1 MTGELNHDDR
11 GFLVG
16 PKVTDDLD
24 KIARELAL
32 LREIRG
38 NTEET
43 VEQLGRLVDAVNS
56 ANAFMPVEP
65 NRPPTPA
72 RGPDERPGLAMV
84 APALPGAAT
93 EAPASAGPAPA
104 VQVDVPP
111 IDIDPIIVAHVPA
124 AVAPIAPGPATSTAT
139 VSAPG
144 IASQSGRRPPAQDL
158 GAGEDVRSAPIA
170 PPATPGAPSAANASV
185 AAAPGASGPDHRQA
199 RDEQGRFAPAA
210 PGSPAHV
217 PLPTG
222 DPIIADPR
230 QARIANEEQERRR
243 DARGRFERAG
253 ADQEQPDAGHPA
265 QRRRGADGRFG
276 SGDRE
281 DAGSGETRTSKA
293 MGAASESL
301 KSVADGLSHGA
312 DNVDPAVTAVKELG
326 GIVSPVVG
334 AVKPL
339 GRLFGMGRTPED
351 KRQRQ
356 AIVWYRRIWG
366 ELREGNK
373 KSGGRGMGLVLTG
386 LLSMLGMLLSPL
398 RALAR
403 MTGMLKALS
412 ALGGLAKGL
421 GGLRGRGERGGRGR
435 RGARS
440 ADGSRRGQ
448 GSTARRQAIDRR
460 GRRAAEARHITR
472 NPETGR
478 FESRASTRPSS
489 ASSRTAAS
497 GAGASAGG
505 TGSTDA
511 ARPRETRDTARSRRA
526 GRTAPAEA
534 VAEGSGRGA
543 RAGLGD
549 EAGAHSKASK
559 AARMARGT
567 GKLGK
572 KLLTKIPVLGA
583 VLGAGLFA
591 QAAMGK
597 DDPNATPEEQRAQK
611 ADRWGAMGGLA
622 GGVLGGALGMVGG
635 PAGAI
640 VGNMLGD
647 QLGTAVGEW
656 LSTVDM
662 TGMMADISSAWT
674 TVADGALKMAS
685 DSFTA
690 VKDSWNS
697 VVAAG
702 SSMISG
708 MADWAKE
715 SWGKVA
721 DAYYNVKDKLVET
734 FTEAREKVV
743 STYRSA
749 KDTVQDKAYTA
760 RDYINEK
767 RASIQDVKQ
776 NALNKISGGRYTGGS
791 NARKDALIKAMDDGG
806 ITDEKS
812 KAALMANVDH
822 ESSGFKA
829 NGENLN
835 YSAKRLQQVFP
846 KYYKDV
852 ETARA
857 DAGNP
862 EAIANRVYGGRMG
875 NKDPGDGFKYRGRGD
890 IQLTG
895 RDQYERMGQ
904 KLGIDLVNNPE
915 LASDPRYSA
924 QIAVQ
929 HWKDSGANAL
939 AAKGD
944 IKGARIRTNG
954 GTNGWSDVEA
964 KYDAYL
970 AQANAGDLTPTRK
983 ADDVRVAAPKNA
995 MGAIDSTLAKVKGRP
1010 AGAGPAPVGVLAAA
1024 GAGAGQQ
1031 SGPAVP
1037 KAGAGLSLE
1046 ALATPLAKPPV
1057 SVPGSPGT
1065 MAASPIAP
1073 GALNA
1078 SSASG
1083 APGGSTLAGIG
1094 ALEGP
1099 TPLQTA
1105 VKGSS
1110 APLGMMPMAAASLA
1124 PVMPVANPGSMQ
1136 ARAPAMVSTSAP
1148 AAVPP
1153 IKVPSY
1159 SAPAPDASHARIP
1172 ATPQVAKP
1180 IPAPNKTPAAP
1191 AGQLLAPLSQN
1202 VSDRAIAHAATGG
1215 LGMGGIARSL

>member
-1 MTGELNHDDR
+1 MTRELNHDAG

-56 ANAFMPVEP
+56 ANAFKPVEP
-65 NRPPTPA
+65 NRPPMPP
-72 RGPDERPGLAMV
+72 RGPDERSGLAMI
-84 APALPGAAT
+84 APALPGAAA
-93 EAPASAGPAPA
+93 EKPASAGPAPA

-111 IDIDPIIVAHVPA
+111 IDIEPIIVAHAPA
-124 AVAPIAPGPATSTAT
+124 SVAPIAPGPATSTAT

-144 IASQSGRRPPAQDL
+144 AASQPGGRPLAQNP
-158 GAGEDVRSAPIA
+158 GAGEDTRAAPA
-170 PPATPGAPSAANASV
+170 PPAVAPGAPPSATTS
-185 AAAPGASGPDHRQA
+185 AAAPDTSGSTHRQA
-199 RDEQGRFAPAA
+199 RDEQGRFASAA
-210 PGSPAHV
+210 PGTPAHV

-230 QARIANEEQERRR
+230 QARIAAEEQGRRR
-243 DARGRFERAG
+243 DAQGRFERAG
-253 ADQEQPDAGHPA
+253 ADQEAPEAGHSA

-281 DAGSGETRTSKA
+281 DAGSSETRTSKA

-312 DNVDPAVTAVKELG
+312 DNVDPAVTAAKELG

-356 AIVWYRRIWG
+356 AVVWYRRIWG

-403 MTGMLKALS
+403 MTGMLKALG

-421 GGLRGRGERGGRGR
+421 GGLRGRGDRGGRGR
-435 RGARS
+435 RGTRG
-440 ADGSRRGQ
+440 ADGGRRGQ
-448 GSTARRQAIDRR
+448 GANARRQAIDRR

-472 NPETGR
+472 NRETGR
-478 FESRASTRPSS
+478 FESRTSTRPGST
-489 ASSRTAAS
+489 SSRTAAS
-497 GAGASAGG
+497 SAGSG
-505 TGSTDA
+505 TASSPDA
-511 ARPRETRDTARSRRA
+511 ARAKEKRAAIRSRRA
-526 GRTAPAEA
+526 GRTAPAEV
-534 VAEGSGRGA
+534 VAEGSGRA
-543 RAGLGD
+543 TRAGLGE
-549 EAGAHSKASK
+549 EAGAPSRASK
-559 AARMARGT
+559 AARAARGA
-567 GKLGK
+567 GKVGK

-591 QAAMGK
+591 QAAMAK

-674 TVADGALKMAS
+674 TVADGAFKMAS

-690 VKDSWNS
+690 VKDGWSS

-776 NALNKISGGRYTGGS
+776 NALYKISGGRYTGGS
-791 NARKDALIKAMDDGG
+791 NARKDELIKAMDAGG

-822 ESSGFKA
+822 ESGGFKA
-829 NGENLN
+829 KGENLN
-835 YSAKRLQQVFP
+835 YSAKRLQEVFP
-846 KYYKDV
+846 KYYKDA

-929 HWKDSGANAL
+929 HWKDSGANEL
-939 AAKGD
+939 ATRGD
-944 IKGARIRTNG
+944 IKGARRRTNG

-964 KYDAYL
+964 KYEGYL

-983 ADDVRVAAPKNA
+983 ADDVRVAAPKTA
-995 MGAIDSTLAKVKGRP
+995 MGAIGSTLAKVKGQP
-1010 AGAGPAPVGVLAAA
+1010 AGAAAGPVGVLAAA
-1024 GAGAGQQ
+1024 GQKNGA
-1031 SGPAVP
+1031 AAP
-1037 KAGAGLSLE
+1037 KVGAALSLE
-1046 ALATPLAKPPV
+1046 ALATPLVKTPV
-1057 SVPGSPGT
+1057 SVPGSPGA
-1065 MAASPIAP
+1065 MAATPAAP

-1078 SSASG
+1078 GSTTG
-1083 APGGSTLAGIG
+1083 APGGSMLAGMG
-1094 ALEGP
+1094 VMAGP
-1099 TPLQTA
+1099 TPLQVA
-1105 VKGSS
+1105 AKGSS
-1110 APLGMMPMAAASLA
+1110 MPLGMMPMTPVSLA
-1124 PVMPVANPGSMQ
+1124 PVTPAANPASVQ
-1136 ARAPAMVSTSAP
+1136 ARAPAMVSGSAP

-1180 IPAPNKTPAAP
+1180 MPAPSKTPAAP
-1191 AGQLLAPLSQN
+1191 AGQVLAPLSQN
-1202 VSDRAIAHAATGG
+1202 ISDRAIAHAATGG
-1215 LGMGGIARSL
+1215 IGMGGTARSL